1 MISGLNILNVSFF
14 LLAIILTIWN
24 INERFYTNK
33 TTTLTSSEK
42 LEQIQ
47 FPLKISFLINP
58 GFDASKLTEVG
69 YSSPRGYILG
79 QSIWDKAHIGWA
91 GFTEDGSTVN
101 NVSGKFPNSTI
112 LERKGAVK
120 VGIFAKLSQV
130 PA

>member
-1 MISGLNILNVSFF
+1 MISCLDILNFFLF
-14 LLAIILTIWN
+14 LLAISLTISN
-24 INERFYTNK
+24 IHERFYTNK
-33 TTTLTSSEK
+33 TTTHTSSDH
-42 LEQIQ
+42 
-47 FPLKISFLINP
+47 SLINP
-58 GFDASKLTEVG
+58 AFDASKLTEVG